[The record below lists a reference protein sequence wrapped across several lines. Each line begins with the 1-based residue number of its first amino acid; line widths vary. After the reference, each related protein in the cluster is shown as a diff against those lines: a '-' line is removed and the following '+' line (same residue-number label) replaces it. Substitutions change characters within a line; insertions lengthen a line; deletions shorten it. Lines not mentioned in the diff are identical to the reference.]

1 TRSYGDWSSDVCSSD
16 LLVHGSLYAHH
27 VLDLGDGPGLIDW
40 QKSGQGPAELDAG
53 VFLATLWR
61 LGMLQERLAG
71 EVARAEEVFLAE
83 TEGLLDKGALA
94 WHSAATLLRLAKRVA
109 LRQGDG
115 EWQARARA
123 LLGRAARCAEAAG

>member
-83 TEGLLDKGALA
+83 TRSEERRVGRG
-94 WHSAATLLRLAKRVA
+94 WRVA
-109 LRQGDG
+109 GG
-115 EWQARARA
+115 
-123 LLGRAARCAEAAG
+123 